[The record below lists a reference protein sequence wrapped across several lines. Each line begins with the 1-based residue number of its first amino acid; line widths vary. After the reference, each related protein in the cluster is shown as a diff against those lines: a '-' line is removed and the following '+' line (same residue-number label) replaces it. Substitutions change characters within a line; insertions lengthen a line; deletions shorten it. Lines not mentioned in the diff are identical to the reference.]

1 MFKKFLDYISHTKIV
16 FHYLKYY
23 GLQKTLKSFY
33 YYNYR
38 LMKLRSL
45 EKNNEKIITVNG
57 YKMSVI
63 PDDPGISSELRIFNV
78 HEPLT
83 THITLQELK
92 NDMICLDI
100 GSNIGYYVLME
111 SKAVGNN
118 GRVIA
123 IEPSPQNFQQMKKSL
138 ELEKISNVDAYNFG
152 AGEEN
157 GEGNFLIH
165 ERSNLGKIIPK
176 GELIPEFSNVIK
188 IPLKKID
195 SFIEEKKLNRLDFI
209 RMDIEGY
216 EIKLF
221 EGLWNTL
228 RKFKPMIQMEFHDIL
243 FSIEEKTKFFQR
255 LKNEGYEIK
264 YFIPRELDRP
274 IVGDLNDVKDY
285 KIDNYLDMFKKG
297 LVFGGVILFLENR
310 YNITSK

>member
-1 MFKKFLDYISHTKIV
+1 MLKKLMDYISHTKIV
-16 FHYLKYY
+16 YHYLRYY
-23 GLQKTLKSFY
+23 GLKKKTLKAFY

-38 LMKLRSL
+38 LLKLRSL
-45 EKNNEKIITVNG
+45 DKNNEKIITVNG

-78 HEPLT
+78 HEPIT

-92 NDMICLDI
+92 KGMTCLDI

-111 SKAVGNN
+111 SKAVGDK
-118 GRVIA
+118 GMVIA
-123 IEPSPQNFQQMKKSL
+123 IEPSPKNFQQMKKSL
-138 ELEKISNVDAYNFG
+138 ELEKTSNVDAYNFA
-152 AGEEN
+152 AGDRN
-157 GEGNFLIH
+157 GEGDFLIH
-165 ERSNLGKIIPK
+165 ERSNCSKIIPK
-176 GELIPEFSNVIK
+176 GEPLPEFANVIK

-195 SFIEEKKLNRLDFI
+195 SFIEEKKLKRLDFI

-216 EIKLF
+216 EINLF
-221 EGLWNTL
+221 EGLWSTL
-228 RKFKPMIQMEFHDIL
+228 RKFKPMIQMEFHDIQ
-243 FSIEEKTKFFQR
+243 FNIEEKTKFFLR

-274 IVGDLNDVKDY
+274 IVGELNDVKDY

-297 LVFGGVILFLENR
+297 LVFGGVIIFLENR
-310 YNITSK
+310 FNDSE